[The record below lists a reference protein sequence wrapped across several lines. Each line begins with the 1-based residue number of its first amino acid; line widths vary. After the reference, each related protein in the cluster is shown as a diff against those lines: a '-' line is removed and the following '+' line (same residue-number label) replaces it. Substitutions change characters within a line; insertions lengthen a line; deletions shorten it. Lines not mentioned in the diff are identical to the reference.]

1 MALEWMTG
9 GLIMALASCVYG
21 LTGFGI
27 GLVALSLLPF
37 VLPPVTIVPLVTI
50 YGAVLALVLAYQLRR
65 DVRWPQ
71 LWVLLLGAVLGT
83 PAGVWLLDTLPASLL
98 KRLIGVVLIGAVV
111 LLEWG
116 GHATAPITG
125 RRWSLGVGA
134 LAGVLGGAIATPGP
148 PVILYAMT
156 QSWPPR
162 TMQAMLYA
170 FFLVSYSATL
180 LNHWLVGLVTPDV
193 LRLAGLYAIPA
204 TLGVLGGHWLSSRI
218 PQRQFRRLLC
228 GLLLVLGLMLALRG

>member
-1 MALEWMTG
+1 MEWIAG

-65 DVRWPQ
+65 DMQIPQ
-71 LWVLLLGAVLGT
+71 LRLLLLGAVLGT
-83 PAGVWLLDTLPASLL
+83 PAGVWLLDTLSTSLL
-98 KRLIGVVLIGAVV
+98 KRLIGVVLVGAMV

-116 GHATAPITG
+116 GRAAAPITG
-125 RRWSLGVGA
+125 RGWSFGA
-134 LAGVLGGAIATPGP
+134 GTLAGVLGGAIATPGP

-156 QSWPPR
+156 QGWPPR

-180 LNHWLVGLVTPDV
+180 VNHWLVGLVTPEV
-193 LRLAGLYAIPA
+193 LHLAWLYALPA
-204 TLGVLGGHWLSSRI
+204 ALGVAGGHWLSDRI

-228 GLLLVLGLMLALRG
+228 GILLILGLLLALRG